1 MHQDRVAPPQSSLLT
16 GSGKA
21 KGKKAN
27 IYLLCARLQVPVTFE
42 FPSSTH
48 SHKTGVA
55 VPVFQVGNE
64 ANWLAQH
71 KDNTMVT
78 MVTMLSV
85 RVEANGSVA
94 AAALRSLQGLCS
106 LAGSSQHPAI
116 QGQVA

>member
-16 GSGKA
+16 ASGKA

-27 IYLLCARLQVPVTFE
+27 IHLLCARLQVPVTFE

-78 MVTMLSV
+78 MLSV